1 MTLSFDIQPGSFRPL
16 PVILTQ
22 TACES
27 GKTPDTPSK
36 SKQVHDSI
44 RTSHLFPVPSTT
56 GHFLGC
62 PRSPTER
69 GRMDRPPGRC
79 LHTKSRRQTAEA
91 QAQGAWGISLK
102 LHGGSGRWGPIRE
115 KSHLQK
121 PHWRWRVYVNKPSAL
136 GSSTSPQLTA
146 MRGQHHPSLRGSVQ
160 KWPADHKAIV
170 QGEHSPSH
178 PKQPCVPMC
187 WDPHPV
193 TVQCSAT
200 WTHLH
205 IDTATKSQGLL
216 NSSIGGTTKE
226 GELGA
231 RRD

>member
-1 MTLSFDIQPGSFRPL
+1 MTLSFDIKPGRFRPL

-44 RTSHLFPVPSTT
+44 RTSHLFPIPSTT

-69 GRMDRPPGRC
+69 GRMDRPPSSC

-91 QAQGAWGISLK
+91 QAQGAWGSSLK
-102 LHGGSGRWGPIRE
+102 SHGGSGRWGPIRE

-121 PHWRWRVYVNKPSAL
+121 PHWRWRDVNKPSVL

-160 KWPADHKAIV
+160 KWPDDHKAIV